1 MCRLMND
8 NRIKDII
15 SSQTEGFEL
24 FEKRPVVSSLSE
36 YDQFASNEMEQFWLN
51 SRNILLLDASHFL
64 VKC

>member
-1 MCRLMND
+1 MRQLMND

-36 YDQFASNEMEQFWLN
+36 YDQFASDEMERF
-51 SRNILLLDASHFL
+51 
-64 VKC
+64 